1 MTNNYVYEF
10 GDSLYLN
17 ITNRCPNNCE
27 FCLRKFKDGVNGS
40 KLWLLKEPT
49 FEELKE
55 DIALFPLKQYD
66 EVVFCGFGE
75 PTCNLSVMSQIGP
88 YLKGKGCKLR
98 LNTNGLGNI
107 INGRKDVAK
116 LIAGYIDY
124 VSISLNASTA
134 EGYQEICRSK
144 YGEEAFYAMLEFAA
158 DCVREGIDTTMS
170 VVDFIG
176 EDEIAACAEV
186 VRATGARFK
195 VRATI
200 HEDTEY

>member
-1 MTNNYVYEF
+1 MNNTYVYEF
-10 GDSLYLN
+10 GDNLYLN

-27 FCLRKFKDGVNGS
+27 FCLRKFKDGVSGN

-55 DIALFPLKQYD
+55 DISLFPLGKYN

-88 YLKGKGCKLR
+88 YLKSKGCKIR
-98 LNTNGLGNI
+98 LNTNGLGNL
-107 INGRKDVAK
+107 INNRTDVAK
-116 LIAGYIDY
+116 IIAKFVDY

-134 EGYQEICRSK
+134 EGYDEICRSK
-144 YGEEAFYAMLEFAA
+144 FGKDAFYAMLDFAKQ
-158 DCVREGIDTTMS
+158 CVEEGIDTTMS

-176 EDEIAACAEV
+176 EEEIAACAKIVES
-186 VRATGARFK
+186 TGAKFR